1 MAQSL
6 GFEPRVGY
14 QPTHDFQ
21 SCALDHSANSASSVV
36 CCGGSTATMII
47 IAMFDA
53 DVKRKFR
60 LFTNNFALISGVVPK
75 VNVDLLAKILYNR
88 SNDNPAKGGSVMDLF
103 DLIGPVMI
111 GPSSSHTAGAARIG
125 LTARMLLGEEMIRAE
140 IGLHG
145 SFAKT
150 YRGHGTDRA
159 LVGGLMGMNVDDVRL
174 RESLALAQ
182 QAGISVNFYQ
192 INIRG
197 AHPNTVR
204 LTVTGKSGR
213 MLVIEAASVGGGNIE
228 VHKIDGLGVNFTGK
242 ENTMIIRHTDVTG
255 AIASITGTLASKNVN
270 IANVQ
275 GYRRQQGGDAMIVM
289 ELDGVPDAETL
300 KTIESLP
307 GVQGSTFL
315 ARRSDV

>member
-1 MAQSL
+1 
-6 GFEPRVGY
+6 
-14 QPTHDFQ
+14 
-21 SCALDHSANSASSVV
+21 
-36 CCGGSTATMII
+36 
-47 IAMFDA
+47 
-53 DVKRKFR
+53 
-60 LFTNNFALISGVVPK
+60 
-75 VNVDLLAKILYNR
+75 
-88 SNDNPAKGGSVMDLF
+88 MDLF

-125 LTARMLLGEEMIRAE
+125 LTTRRLMGEELTRAE

-159 LVGGLMGMNVDDVRL
+159 LVGGLMGMDVDDERL
-174 RESLALAQ
+174 RDSLSIARD
-182 QAGISVNFYQ
+182 AGMVIHFQNM
-192 INIRG
+192 NIRG

-204 LTVTGKSGR
+204 LTVTGVSGR
-213 MLVIEAASVGGGNIE
+213 VLEVEAASVGGGNIE

-242 ENTMIIRHTDVTG
+242 ENTIIIRHMDTPGAIAAVTG
-255 AIASITGTLASKNVN
+255 ALARKNVN

-289 ELDGVPDAETL
+289 ELDGIPDQEVL
-300 KTIESLP
+300 DTINMRP

>member
-1 MAQSL
+1 
-6 GFEPRVGY
+6 
-14 QPTHDFQ
+14 
-21 SCALDHSANSASSVV
+21 
-36 CCGGSTATMII
+36 
-47 IAMFDA
+47 
-53 DVKRKFR
+53 
-60 LFTNNFALISGVVPK
+60 
-75 VNVDLLAKILYNR
+75 
-88 SNDNPAKGGSVMDLF
+88 MDLF

-125 LTARMLLGEEMIRAE
+125 LTTRRLMGEKITRAE

-159 LVGGLMGMNVDDVRL
+159 LVGGLMGMDVDDERL
-174 RESLALAQ
+174 RDSLSIARD
-182 QAGISVNFYQ
+182 AGMVIHFQN

-204 LTVTGKSGR
+204 LTVTGVSGR
-213 MLVIEAASVGGGNIE
+213 VLEVEAASVGGGNIE

-242 ENTMIIRHTDVTG
+242 ENTIIIRHMDTPGAIAAVTG
-255 AIASITGTLASKNVN
+255 ALARKNVN

-289 ELDGVPDAETL
+289 ELDGIPDQEVL
-300 KTIESLP
+300 DTINMLP